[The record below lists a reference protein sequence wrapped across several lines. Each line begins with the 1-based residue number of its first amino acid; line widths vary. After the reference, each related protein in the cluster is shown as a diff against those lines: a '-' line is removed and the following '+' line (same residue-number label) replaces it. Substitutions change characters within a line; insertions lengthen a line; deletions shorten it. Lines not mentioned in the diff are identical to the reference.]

1 MTKKETIYFIG
12 LKIVEV
18 VGAIAGLILL
28 KYVGY
33 YGVLWVGNVPP
44 DGVPV
49 MVQIFLGVCIVA
61 LASFICLSLYA
72 ITTKAIPIW
81 IKHNIR
87 LAKRL
92 ANKEKK

>member
-44 DGVPV
+44 DELFG
-49 MVQIFLGVCIVA
+49 MVLIFLGIAIVG
-61 LASFICLSLYA
+61 LTILICLSLLVFV
-72 ITTKAIPIW
+72 TKAIPIW
-81 IKHNIR
+81 IKHNIK

-92 ANKEKK
+92 ANK